1 MAVTLL
7 NQNCCTQVTGYWT
20 NGQITVQDGTNF
32 TDTVGLGFAQSYG
45 ANTYCSQC
53 PTSLKYDNGE
63 ITTSSSVLLT
73 QKCCQNYNFNYDNTN
88 GKCYTCPSPSQV
100 TIGYEQ
106 NFINSGGEPLNI
118 SPYGDV
124 YQIEYLQK
132 NGQNLSSA
140 CCQKYYQTENE
151 GYYLP
156 YSATYGYV
164 NPIDPTYPGYRC
176 YKCPPSNEISLA
188 AGFNFNS
195 NDTILNGT
203 YQELQF
209 LNNSIESEN
218 CCLRVKLIS
227 GLTTRFQNGK
237 CYIQTF

>member
-7 NQNCCTQVTGYWT
+7 NQNCCTQVNGYWT

-53 PTSLKYDNGE
+53 PTSLKYNNGE

-88 GKCYTCPSPSQV
+88 SKCYTCPSSTQV
-100 TIGYEQ
+100 TIGYEPG
-106 NFINSGGEPLNI
+106 FDPLNI
-118 SPYGDV
+118 YPYGNV
-124 YQIEYLQK
+124 YLIEYLQIG
-132 NGQNLSSA
+132 GQNLSSA
-140 CCQKYYQTENE
+140 CCQKYNQTENE

-156 YSATYGYV
+156 YSTTFGYV
-164 NPIDPTYPGYRC
+164 NPPDPSMPGYRC
-176 YKCPPSNEISLA
+176 YKCPPSTEISGA
-188 AGFNFNS
+188 AGFNFNGG
-195 NDTILNGT
+195 DTILNGT

-209 LNNSIESEN
+209 LNNSIKSSN
-218 CCLRVKLIS
+218 CCLRVKLFS
-227 GLTTRFQNGK
+227 GFLTVFQNGK
-237 CYIQTF
+237 CYIETF